1 MKIHNLKFE
10 NINSLKGKWEIDF
23 DSPKLTRE
31 NIFLITGKT
40 GSGKSSIFDAI
51 TLALYGETTRQG
63 KITGTKNELMNK
75 HSGECSSQ
83 VTFSTNGVK
92 YIATFKQH
100 RAKKTPDG
108 NLQGKT
114 QSLINC
120 KTNENLVSKTNK
132 LEDVVEK
139 LIGLN
144 FNQFSKTVMLAQGSF
159 DKFLKATKEEK
170 ASILEQI
177 TGTQI
182 YTDISKRV
190 YEHFKEEN
198 TKLDTLKQVLGGIEL
213 LSEEEIETKNKEIE
227 QIKTNIKDIDKDI
240 KSLDLVLQYYS
251 KLNDINLK
259 EENLSKIDKELDIE
273 RKTYNL
279 NKTQIEKYNKALPII
294 TLDNKLQEFLINKI
308 SLEKEIKSLETKRD
322 EALEIKKSLTDKKD
336 ELNREKEKELNKLSS
351 LTALIKTVRDLD
363 TQISSEKSNLT
374 YAKLKFDNSEKDIK
388 EVNEKLQKDKTNKTA
403 KELSQKDT
411 KTYLESN
418 SHLEKYLNNQDFIL
432 SKLEKYNQLKRD
444 IKSLEESLN
453 TEKEKTKALTD
464 KFNTQ
469 NSLIETIEKRIEKST
484 QMVKAL
490 DFDATTLSNLLKE
503 ISNNKTLLNECLS
516 NYEKYYK
523 NYSKIKEI
531 EKQLNQKQCE
541 QEQNNIKLKYTNE
554 LIEKQKEIIGL
565 KSYTHLLKDGKP
577 CPLCGSTTHPKIL
590 HTDNK
595 ELDKLQD
602 QLIQLK
608 KLDEEIKEDLS
619 LIQSKLTTLKIQQTE
634 LEKSLTN
641 EIIISIY
648 PKESYKDIISGE
660 IDNLEKEE
668 RKLKAIQIRL
678 DDLNTL
684 IREDTTLLISEKA
697 NLTIAK
703 SNKKNNE
710 SNIKNYEKTIQT
722 NKKQLNDIS
731 KDLDEFIISKS
742 YKELSDLFTTYNTKR
757 TLKEQLEIDIT
768 DLSCEIDL
776 NNSKLLT
783 LNKEK
788 EEFEKDKNKVE
799 DKLNKLKT
807 QRIEKFGDKDCDI
820 ELEKQNNKIKEI
832 NKLIEENE
840 KKLSPIEQSII
851 KLEENIKNK
860 NQNLKTIETSIKD
873 LNLTIDEK
881 LTQLNIETKD
891 IALSFNL
898 EPTKID
904 NLNKNIKT
912 FENKEVEYK
921 TLLKEI
927 NKSKAEI
934 QLQKV
939 ELDEKT
945 AIEKQNSLQET
956 RDNYISQKSRL
967 KTILEKN
974 EENTSKFKDQEKEI
988 NNQKHIT
995 EKWDILN
1002 KAIGSSDG
1010 KKFKTIAQGITLD
1023 YLVHNTNQKLIELF
1037 PRYEL
1042 YRIKDDNNSL
1052 DLGVIDKYSAA
1063 IKRPVS
1069 NLSGGETFIIS
1080 FSLALGLSDLLNKRV
1095 SIETLFLDEGFGTL
1109 DEETLTQ
1116 ALEAIENLT
1125 KTGKVIGLISHVSI
1139 LHDRIRSQIKVQENG
1154 DSTSSLSG
1162 PGVK

>member
-23 DSPKLTRE
+23 DSPELTRE

-75 HSGECSSQ
+75 HSGECSAE
-83 VTFSTNGVK
+83 VTFSTNGIK
-92 YIATFKQH
+92 YIATFKQ
-100 RAKKTPDG
+100 RRSRNNPDG

-120 KTNENLVSKTNK
+120 KTNKNLVSKTNK

-159 DKFLKATKEEK
+159 DKFLKAKKEEK

-182 YTDISKRV
+182 YTDISKKV

-198 TKLDTLKQVLGGIEL
+198 NKLDTLNQILGGIEL
-213 LSEEEIETKNKEIE
+213 LSEEEIETNKKEIN
-227 QIKTNIKDIDKDI
+227 QIEKNIKDIDKEI
-240 KSLDLVLQYYS
+240 KSLDSILQYYS
-251 KLNDINLK
+251 KLKEINQK
-259 EENLSKIDKELDIE
+259 EENLSILNNELDIE
-273 RKTYNL
+273 RETYNL
-279 NKTQIEKYNKALPII
+279 NKTQIEKYNNALPII
-294 TLDNKLQEFLINKI
+294 TLDYKLQEILNSKGSF
-308 SLEKEIKSLETKRD
+308 EKEIKNLENKRD
-322 EALEIKKSLTDKKD
+322 EAIEIKKSLTDKKE
-336 ELNREKEKELNKLSS
+336 ELIIAKEKELHNLSS

-363 TQISSEKSNLT
+363 TKINAEKASLNIAQLN
-374 YAKLKFDNSEKDIK
+374 FDNIEKDIK
-388 EVNEKLQKDKTNKTA
+388 EISEKLQKDKNNKKD

-418 SHLEKYLNNQDFIL
+418 SHLEKYLSNQDTIL
-432 SKLEKYNQLKRD
+432 SKLEKYIQLKRD

-453 TEKEKTKALTD
+453 KEKEKTKDIID
-464 KFNTQ
+464 KFSDQ
-469 NSLIETIEKRIEKST
+469 NSLIESIEKRIEKST
-484 QMVKAL
+484 QSVKAL
-490 DFDATTLSNLLKE
+490 NFDETTLSNLLKE
-503 ISNNKTLLNECLS
+503 ISDNKSLLNTCLL

-523 NYSKIKEI
+523 NSSKIKEL
-531 EKQLNQKQCE
+531 ENQLNQKQGE
-541 QEQNNIKLKYTNE
+541 QDKNNIKLKYTNE

-565 KSYTHLLKDGKP
+565 KSYTHLLEDGKP
-577 CPLCGSTTHPKIL
+577 CPLCGSTTHPNIL
-590 HTDNK
+590 HTDNG
-595 ELDKLQD
+595 EMDKLQRELL
-602 QLIQLK
+602 QLIQVDEK
-608 KLDEEIKEDLS
+608 IKEEIS
-619 LIQSKLTTLKIQQTE
+619 FIQSKLTTIEIQQKE
-634 LEKSLTN
+634 LEKTLTN

-648 PKESYKDIISGE
+648 PEDTYQAIIMEE
-660 IDNLEKEE
+660 IENVSKEE
-668 RKLKAIQIRL
+668 RKLYAIQHRL
-678 DDLNTL
+678 NELNTL

-703 SNKKNNE
+703 SNKDNNE
-710 SNIKNYEKTIQT
+710 SNIKNYEETIELNNQ
-722 NKKQLNDIS
+722 QLNGIS
-731 KDLDEFIISKS
+731 KDLDEFIISKT
-742 YKELSDLFTTYNTKR
+742 YKQLTDLLTTYNTKI
-757 TLKEQLEIDIT
+757 TLKNQLEIDIS
-768 DLSCEIDL
+768 DISKEIEL
-776 NNSKLLT
+776 NTSKLYT
-783 LNKEK
+783 LNEEK
-788 EEFEKDKNKVE
+788 QNLEKNKNEVE
-799 DKLNKLKT
+799 ENLNKLKT
-807 QRIEKFGDKDCDI
+807 QRIYNFGDKDCDI
-820 ELEKQNNKIKEI
+820 ELENQNRKIEEI
-832 NKLIEENE
+832 NKLIEENAKE
-840 KKLSPIEQSII
+840 LSPVEESII
-851 KLEENIKNK
+851 KLEENIKDK
-860 NQNLKTIETSIKD
+860 NQNLKSLETSINEI
-873 LNLTIDEK
+873 NLKIDEK

-891 IALSFNL
+891 KALSYDL
-898 EPTKID
+898 ESELIYI
-904 NLNKNIKT
+904 LNQSIKT
-912 FENKEVEYK
+912 FENKEIEYK

-927 NKSKAEI
+927 NTSKGEI
-934 QLQKV
+934 QLLKV
-939 ELDEKT
+939 EIDEET
-945 AIEKQNSLQET
+945 AIEKQNSLHET
-956 RDNYISQKSRL
+956 RDDYISQKSRL
-967 KTILEKN
+967 ETLLEKN
-974 EENTSKFKDQEKEI
+974 EENTLKFKDQEKEI
-988 NNQKHIT
+988 IKQKHIT

-1023 YLVHNTNQKLIELF
+1023 YLIYNTNQKLVELF

-1052 DLGVIDKYSAA
+1052 DLGVVDNYSAA
-1063 IKRPVS
+1063 IRRPVS

-1095 SIETLFLDEGFGTL
+1095 TIETLFLDEGFGTL

-1116 ALEAIENLT
+1116 SLEAIENLT
-1125 KTGKVIGLISHVSI
+1125 KAGKVIGLISHVSL